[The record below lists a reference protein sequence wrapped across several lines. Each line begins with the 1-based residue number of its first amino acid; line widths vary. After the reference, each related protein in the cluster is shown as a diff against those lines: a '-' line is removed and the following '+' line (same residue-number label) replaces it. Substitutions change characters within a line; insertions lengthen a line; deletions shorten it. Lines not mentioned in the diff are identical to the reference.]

1 MLDIL
6 TTALPELAQ
15 VEEIDIGVIEQFLSE
30 LPDKALRLGIRVVF
44 AILVFF
50 VGSRFIKIIRKM
62 VKKSLLRGNAEQGV
76 VQFLDSFIKAG
87 LYVVLVLAIASGFG
101 VDAAS
106 VIALLGSAGVAIGLA
121 IQGSLANLAGGVL
134 ILLLKPFKV
143 GDYIKED
150 TNGNEGT
157 VEEIQLF
164 YTRLVTPGNKII
176 VLPNGNLANSSLT
189 NVTFAP
195 DRRLDI
201 QVGISYHADIKKAKE
216 VILKLLEEDPFTI
229 KEKDLL
235 VYVDELAD
243 SAVILGIRCWFL
255 NDDYWQ
261 GKWRITENIKYVL
274 DENGIGIPFPQMDV
288 HLDGNKAC
296 ERDTDGSSMLTKDS

>member
-30 LPDKALRLGIRVVF
+30 LPDKALRLGIRVGF

-296 ERDTDGSSMLTKDS
+296 EGDTDGSGMLTKDS

>member
-1 MLDIL
+1 MLDVLNI
-6 TTALPELAQ
+6 ALPEIAE
-15 VEEIDIGVIEQFLSE
+15 EEIDIGLIEKFFAE
-30 LPDKALRLGIRVVF
+30 LPDKIFRLGIRVLLAIIVF
-44 AILVFF
+44 W
-50 VGSRFIKIIRKM
+50 VGTRIIKIVRKM

-76 VQFLDSFIKAG
+76 IQFLDSFIKAA
-87 LYVVLVLAIASGFG
+87 LYIILVLFIASGFG

-106 VIALLGSAGVAIGLA
+106 VVALLGSAGVAIGLA
-121 IQGSLANLAGGVL
+121 IQGSLSNLAGGVL

-164 YTRLVTPGNKII
+164 YTRLATPENKII
-176 VLPNGNLANSSLT
+176 ILPNGNLANSSLT

-201 QVGISYHADIKKAKE
+201 KVGISYKADLRKAKDVLME
-216 VILKLLEEDPFTI
+216 VLKKDAFI
-229 KEKDLL
+229 VKEKEQI

-243 SAVILGIRCWFL
+243 SSVILGIRCWFK
-255 NDDYWQ
+255 NEDYWE
-261 GKWRITENIKYVL
+261 GKWRITENVKYAL
-274 DENGIGIPFPQMDV
+274 DENAIEIPYPQMDV
-288 HLDGNKAC
+288 HVDNLG
-296 ERDTDGSSMLTKDS
+296 

>member
-15 VEEIDIGVIEQFLSE
+15 VEDIDIGVIEQFLSE
-30 LPDKALRLGIRVVF
+30 LPEKAFRLGIRVVF
-44 AILVFF
+44 AILVFLI
-50 VGSRFIKIIRKM
+50 GSKVIRIVRKM
-62 VKKSLLRGNAEQGV
+62 VKKSLVRGNAEQGV
-76 VQFLDSFIKAG
+76 IQFLDSFIKAG
-87 LYVVLVLAIASGFG
+87 LYVILVLAIASGFG

-106 VIALLGSAGVAIGLA
+106 VIAVLGSAGVAIGLA

-164 YTRLVTPGNKII
+164 YTRLVTPENKII
-176 VLPNGNLANSSLT
+176 ILPNGNLANASLT
-189 NVTFAP
+189 NVTYAP
-195 DRRLDI
+195 DRRLDVK
-201 QVGISYHADIKKAKE
+201 VGISYHSDIKKAKE
-216 VILKLLEEDPFTI
+216 VLLKLLEEDAFTL
-229 KEKDLL
+229 KEKDML

-243 SAVILGIRCWFL
+243 SAVILGVRCWFK
-255 NDDYWQ
+255 NEDFWP
-261 GKWRITENIKYVL
+261 GKWRITEEIKYTL
-274 DENGIGIPFPQMDV
+274 DENGIEIPYPQMDV
-288 HLDGNKAC
+288 HIDQTA
-296 ERDTDGSSMLTKDS
+296 SS

>member
-1 MLDIL
+1 VLDIL

-15 VEEIDIGVIEQFLSE
+15 VEDIDIGVIEQFLSE
-30 LPDKALRLGIRVVF
+30 LPDKAFRLGIRVVF
-44 AILVFF
+44 AILVFLI
-50 VGSRFIKIIRKM
+50 GSKIIKIIRKM
-62 VKKSLLRGNAEQGV
+62 VRKSLIRGNAEQGV
-76 VQFLDSFIKAG
+76 IQFLDSFIKAG
-87 LYVVLVLAIASGFG
+87 LYVILVLAIASGFG

-106 VIALLGSAGVAIGLA
+106 VIAVLGSAGVAIGLA

-164 YTRLVTPGNKII
+164 YTRLVTPENKII
-176 VLPNGNLANSSLT
+176 ILPNGNLANSSLT
-189 NVTFAP
+189 NVTYAP

-201 QVGISYHADIKKAKE
+201 KIGISYHSDIKKAKE
-216 VILKLLEEDPFTI
+216 VLLKLITEDDFTL
-229 KEKDLL
+229 KEKDLF

-243 SAVILGIRCWFL
+243 SAVILGVRCWFK
-255 NDDYWQ
+255 NEDYWP
-261 GKWRITENIKYVL
+261 GKWRLTEDIKYVL
-274 DENGIGIPFPQMDV
+274 DESGIEIPYPQMDV
-288 HLDGNKAC
+288 HIDKT
-296 ERDTDGSSMLTKDS
+296 ESD

>member
-1 MLDIL
+1 VLDVLNI
-6 TTALPELAQ
+6 ALPEIAE
-15 VEEIDIGVIEQFLSE
+15 EEIDIGLIEKFFAE
-30 LPDKALRLGIRVVF
+30 LPDKIFRLGIRVLLAIIVF
-44 AILVFF
+44 W
-50 VGSRFIKIIRKM
+50 VGTRIIKIVRKM

-76 VQFLDSFIKAG
+76 IQFLDSFIKAA
-87 LYVVLVLAIASGFG
+87 LYIILVLFIASGFG

-106 VIALLGSAGVAIGLA
+106 VVALLGSAGVAIGLA
-121 IQGSLANLAGGVL
+121 IQGSLSNLAGGVL

-164 YTRLVTPGNKII
+164 YTRLATPENKII
-176 VLPNGNLANSSLT
+176 ILPNGNLANSSLT

-201 QVGISYHADIKKAKE
+201 KVGISYKADIRKAKDVLME
-216 VILKLLEEDPFTI
+216 VLKKDAFI
-229 KEKDLL
+229 VKEKEQI

-243 SAVILGIRCWFL
+243 SSVILGIRCWFK
-255 NDDYWQ
+255 NEDYWE
-261 GKWRITENIKYVL
+261 GKWRITENVKYAL
-274 DENGIGIPFPQMDV
+274 DENAIEIPYPQMDV
-288 HLDGNKAC
+288 HVDNLG
-296 ERDTDGSSMLTKDS
+296 

>member
-1 MLDIL
+1 MCRHAGRPEREEKMFDIL

-15 VEEIDIGVIEQFLSE
+15 VEEIDIGIIEQFLSE
-30 LPDKALRLGIRVVF
+30 LPDKALRLGIRVLF
-44 AILVFF
+44 AVLVFF
-50 VGSRFIKIIRKM
+50 IGSRLIKLVRKM

-87 LYVVLVLAIASGFG
+87 LYVVLILAIASGFG

-201 QVGISYHADIKKAKE
+201 QVGISYNSDIKKAKE
-216 VILKLLEEDPFTI
+216 VLLNLLEEDPFTI
-229 KEKDLL
+229 KEKDML

-261 GKWRITENIKYVL
+261 GKWRITENVKYAL
-274 DENGIGIPFPQMDV
+274 DENGIEIPFPQMDV
-288 HLDGNKAC
+288 HLEK
-296 ERDTDGSSMLTKDS
+296 SI